1 MKKTL
6 KIVKPMTL
14 GLLYKPYSIA
24 RDHFLSVSSLAFFN
38 LSEQPVLLPEHR
50 QWAKVSQSLGT
61 GRILDEAMPKTHGEV
76 LLAGHAYPHASKPV
90 THMQVRLQIAQVDK
104 TLAVSGDRHWSLGWL
119 PLIRQSRA
127 KPITQVPLDYSRAY
141 GGEKYALNPEGCG
154 DERLLSLLFG
164 QQANHGRLPN
174 LSYPGEQL
182 TLGRRPQQP
191 AGFGALGQNWSQRRK
206 KAGCYNK
213 RWLQHEYPGFPSSL
227 DQEFFNT
234 AAKDQWIDGY
244 FSGGEAYQLDN
255 LHPHQACL
263 KGILPTIVPKAFVQP
278 QTQSLIEVALHWD
291 TLWLFPD
298 HDLGL
303 LIAHGSMPISDSDA
317 LDIDAIMLAWEH
329 PQRSKTHQHYEQVLA
344 LRSDPQTAV
353 MHAFNETQLTGDTPP
368 SAAPVDAK
376 PVSALLTQLS
386 QQLPVS
392 DAQLADA
399 AAEVESVPGLSQAQI
414 DAGQF
419 DLTEIMTAAK
429 TKADAL
435 NQEREQALKQLA
447 DMIKLPDDEAQP
459 TLDPAQALERI
470 YVPRQ
475 QLEQL
480 TQLADSCT
488 DAAQR
493 QQILDS
499 VPLIVRQQRQSRKLA
514 AESDCQPI
522 SDRATVALAQWLNK
536 ARQQSLPLNGL
547 CLAGIRLNN
556 VDLSGLDLRDIVWDL
571 AEFTDCCFDGS
582 DLSGSCF
589 IQARFQ
595 RCTFIDSRLQET
607 NWSHAELHE
616 VTLTRSHLQQSQ
628 WNHSVA
634 NDCRFDHSVFD
645 QAMMLEA
652 DFRSS
657 DFASATIRQ
666 VNWVKCHLQNSRWQA
681 IEGEQSSWLECE
693 LQQADFTRAS
703 LTQCAWLNARATA
716 VVFDQ
721 ARLSRF
727 LVSGESIL
735 NQASFNQCE
744 GDQTGWR
751 YSDLSD
757 ACFDHCYFRES
768 DFGMTELQRCSFR
781 SAFLQRCLLMSAD
794 ASESDFTDSN
804 WYQSLARKMI
814 LRQAIMQG
822 VQLHGVEL
830 AGVDWQDCRIR
841 DCEPAIRR
849 KAA

>member
-14 GLLYKPYSIA
+14 GLLHKPYSIA
-24 RDHFLSVSSLAFFN
+24 RDHFLSVSSLAFFR
-38 LSEQPVLLPEHR
+38 LGEQPVLLSEHR
-50 QWAKVSQSLGT
+50 QWAKVSQSLGS

-76 LLAGHAYPHASKPV
+76 LLAGHGYPHQPQPV
-90 THMQVRLQIAQVDK
+90 TQMQVRLQIAQVDK
-104 TLAVSGDRHWSLGWL
+104 TLAVSGDRHWSMGWL
-119 PLIRQSRA
+119 PLIRQSRP
-127 KPITQVPLDYSRAY
+127 KPITAVPLDYSRAY

-154 DERLLSLLFG
+154 DGRLLSLLFG

-182 TLGRRPQQP
+182 KLGTRPPQP

-206 KAGCYNK
+206 KAGRYNK
-213 RWLQHEYPGFPSSL
+213 RWLQREYPGLPSSL
-227 DQEFFNT
+227 DPEFFNT
-234 AAKDQWIDGY
+234 AAADQWIDG
-244 FSGGEAYQLDN
+244 FFTGGEAYQLDN
-255 LHPHQACL
+255 LHPQQACL
-263 KGILPTIVPKAFVQP
+263 KGILPTIVPKAFVRL
-278 QTQSLIEVALHWD
+278 QTQSLTEVTLHWD

-303 LIAHGSMPISDSDA
+303 LIAHGSIPISDSDG
-317 LDIDAIMLAWEH
+317 LDVEAIMLAWEH
-329 PQRSKTHQHYEQVLA
+329 PLRPKTHQHYQQVLA

-368 SAAPVDAK
+368 PAVSQGAQSAP
-376 PVSALLTQLS
+376 ALLTQLS

-392 DAQLADA
+392 DAQLAEAMAD
-399 AAEVESVPGLSQAQI
+399 VETFPGLSQAEI

-429 TKADAL
+429 RKADTL
-435 NQEREQALKQLA
+435 NQERKRALKQLD
-447 DMIKLPDDEAQP
+447 DMMKQLGDEANP
-459 TLDPAQALERI
+459 TLDTAQALERI

-480 TQLADSCT
+480 SKLADSCN
-488 DAAQR
+488 DAEQR
-493 QQILDS
+493 QQILNS

-522 SDRATVALAQWLNK
+522 SDSAAAALAQWLTK

-547 CLAGIRLNN
+547 CLAGIRLNKVN
-556 VDLSGLDLRDIVWDL
+556 LSGLDLRDMVWDL
-571 AEFTDCCFDGS
+571 AEFTDCCFDSS
-582 DLSGSCF
+582 DMTGSCF

-595 RCTFIDSRLQET
+595 RCTFINSRLQET
-607 NWSHAELHE
+607 NWSHAELHD

-628 WNHSVA
+628 WHHSVA
-634 NDCRFDHSVFD
+634 NDCRFDHCVFD
-645 QAMMLEA
+645 QAMMLKA

-666 VNWVKCHLQNSRWQA
+666 VNWVKCPLQNSSWQG
-681 IEGEQSSWLECE
+681 IKGEQSSWLECH
-693 LQQADFTRAS
+693 LQQADFTRAG
-703 LTQCAWLNARATA
+703 LTQCAWLNAHATA

-721 ARLSRF
+721 ARLNRF
-727 LVSGESIL
+727 LVSGESVL
-735 NQASFNQCE
+735 NQASFKHCE
-744 GDQTGWR
+744 GNQTGWR

-757 ACFDHCYFRES
+757 ACFDNCYFRES
-768 DFGMTELQRCSFR
+768 DFGMTELRRCSFR

-814 LRQAIMQG
+814 LQRATMQG

-830 AGVDWQDCRIR
+830 AGVDWQDCHIR
-841 DCEPAIRR
+841 DCEPAIKR